1 MPLTGID
8 HIQLAAPPGC
18 EPEARNFFGR
28 LLEMEEIPKP
38 ESLRARGGCWFRVGG
53 EQLHIGIE
61 DNFRPARKAHPAF
74 SVENIRRL
82 YEKLSNAGVR
92 CTWDHAV
99 GDVRRFYASDPWGN
113 RLEFTEPTR
122 VWHADT
128 SSATK
133 CF

>member
-28 LLEMEEIPKP
+28 LLGLEEIPKP
-38 ESLRARGGCWFRVGG
+38 EPLRARGGCWFKVG
-53 EQLHIGIE
+53 EKQLHIGIE
-61 DNFRPARKAHPAF
+61 DDFRPARKAHPAF

-92 CTWDHAV
+92 CTWDDAMD
-99 GDVRRFYASDPWGN
+99 DVRRFHASDPWGN
-113 RLEFTEPTR
+113 RLEFTEPTE
-122 VWHADT
+122 AM
-128 SSATK
+128 AN
-133 CF
+133 

>member
-18 EPEARNFFGR
+18 EPAARNFFGG

-38 ESLRARGGCWFRVGG
+38 EALRARGGCWFKVG
-53 EQLHIGIE
+53 EKQLHIGIE
-61 DNFRPARKAHPAF
+61 HDFRPAGKAHPAF
-74 SVENIRRL
+74 SVENIQRL

-92 CTWDHAV
+92 CTWDDAV
-99 GDVRRFYASDPWGN
+99 DDVRRFYASDPWGN

-122 VWHADT
+122 IWQTDR
-128 SSATK
+128 SSPTK